1 MPCPKI
7 AVISFSSAR
16 TLRCDTQK
24 FLFFWKNLLPFL
36 LMFSVMRLPSFC
48 CVTILGSY
56 LLIFRKGF
64 LIGLKKKNVS
74 SSRTNNVSC
83 RPALNLCFPGAARYK
98 REGDARTRTWLGGV
112 LNLLCLQKSN
122 KKLHPV
128 IINI

>member
-1 MPCPKI
+1 MRYTKI
-7 AVISFSSAR
+7 PFFLEEPFTISSYVFSNEAPLLLLCYNTRELSAYISKR
-16 TLRCDTQK
+16 
-24 FLFFWKNLLPFL
+24 LFNRFK
-36 LMFSVMRLPSFC
+36 
-48 CVTILGSY
+48 
-56 LLIFRKGF
+56 KK
-64 LIGLKKKNVS
+64 KKKNVS